1 MIMEVGRVCRKLRG
15 KDAGKYCVI
24 VEKTD
29 KNFVVIEGKGMKRKK
44 TNMQHLEPLPT
55 VLDIKKEDKNHE
67 IVLKLEKENIV

>member
-1 MIMEVGRVCRKLRG
+1 
-15 KDAGKYCVI
+15 
-24 VEKTD
+24 
-29 KNFVVIEGKGMKRKK
+29 VVIEGKGMKRKK